1 MGSEMTPCTRCG
13 HPGPFIP
20 KSIPAPDPRKG
31 MTVLCAACKK
41 DITYDTHQWKD
52 GASGRWVCCGCM
64 GSTKLIRDL
73 TQGKL
78 RVPEVHLVR
87 REVVPGGIR
96 LFVRHDDCDQETMI
110 MIADSDDLAGRAPV
124 KCACGFSK
132 NMFCSNPELM
142 RKLIEVL
149 KRREPVDWFRAASD
163 ALQN

>member
-1 MGSEMTPCTRCG
+1 MGSETTPCTRCG

-20 KSIPAPDPRKG
+20 KSMPHPDPRKG

-78 RVPEVHLVR
+78 RRPTFQMVR
-87 REVVPGGIR
+87 REVVPDAVH
-96 LFVRHDDCDQETMI
+96 LFFQHDDCDQETMV
-110 MIADSDDLAGRAPV
+110 MIDNSDDLTGRAPI
-124 KCACGFSK
+124 KCVCGFSQ

-149 KRREPVDWFRAASD
+149 RRQEPRDRFRTASD
-163 ALQN
+163 ASQN